1 MQEVGIK
8 KIIITNRIFY
18 YICLVGILCPCLKN
32 LHTTK
37 RITKWKRA
45 KQP

>member
-18 YICLVGILCPCLKN
+18 YILLVEEEYSWYN
-32 LHTTK
+32 
-37 RITKWKRA
+37 
-45 KQP
+45 